1 MHTKFQN
8 AFRTTFLA
16 ILFFGCLF
24 TGAILTGCDKETSA
38 ILFSATPFSKE
49 FGYTPQNT
57 YKKGEKIYYLLY
69 NPNEFKTR
77 LLKVQVFRK
86 ESEKSEFWGYEYLY
100 DKTIE
105 LTDKK
110 LYTDYFIINK
120 TGYYIF
126 QIFEYT
132 NTLKPVIR
140 GIVQVI

>member
-24 TGAILTGCDKETSA
+24 TGAILTGCDKEKSA

-86 ESEKSEFWGYEYLY
+86 ESEKSEFWGYEYL
-100 DKTIE
+100 
-105 LTDKK
+105 
-110 LYTDYFIINK
+110 
-120 TGYYIF
+120 
-126 QIFEYT
+126 
-132 NTLKPVIR
+132 
-140 GIVQVI
+140 